1 MEIIDIISNLGFPVA
16 CVIGLGWYIKDQAKR
31 MEVAT
36 AAREKQYIDVIN
48 KQEKLILKMN
58 DTNSEY
64 VETLKGLTV
73 HVEDIKNDVDA
84 IKDVINMNKQ
94 KEGE

>member
-1 MEIIDIISNLGFPVA
+1 MDIIDIISNLGFPVA

-31 MEVAT
+31 MEAAT

-84 IKDVINMNKQ
+84 IKDVINMKTQ